1 MGKPPETTHF
11 ACRWRRSA
19 TWGFANGVQAAR
31 ADSLTIAAGGLQ
43 DTGRLSFKTGV
54 FGANEPPMAAR
65 RALWDKNE
73 NSTLLS
79 FEKVFEVV
87 PTFVPEANE
96 TRRRVIRRHSLRDAA
111 ENWMQLE

>member
-43 DTGRLSFKTGV
+43 DKGRLSFKTGV
-54 FGANEPPMAAR
+54 FGAIEPPMVAR

-87 PTFVPEANE
+87 PTFVPEADE
-96 TRRRVIRRHSLRDAA
+96 TRRRVIRWHAFHRGT
-111 ENWMQLE
+111 ENWAQLE

>member
-54 FGANEPPMAAR
+54 FGAIEPPMAAR